1 MLIPEVYQ
9 VVNLFKLLSV
19 DSLSF
24 IANLHFDGKGFH
36 PNVDGLLDFELDFT
50 VSQTLVWN
58 DLR

>member
-1 MLIPEVYQ
+1 MLIPEVSQ

-36 PNVDGLLDFELDFT
+36 PNVDDLLDFELDFT
-50 VSQTLVWN
+50 VSQTLV
-58 DLR
+58 